1 MPRTRAAGASGVAR
15 NAARG
20 TRESRAQGG
29 RAVKD
34 HSGNETV
41 ADLYGIPAWGQGL
54 VHVLPDGDAALAD
67 PMAVDKAPVSLPKL
81 VAELQAR
88 GIATPILLRV
98 QSFLDYGLRQLN
110 EAFAAAIAQNGYQ
123 GAYRGVFP
131 IKVNQQAEV
140 VGRIVETGRE
150 YGFGLEAGSKP
161 ELIVAL
167 AQPLAEESLIICNG
181 VKDDEFIRLAIL
193 SRKLGFNTVIVLES
207 LKEFEIVRAVS
218 DELGVKPLL
227 GVRVKLT
234 QVVTGK
240 WEASSGDR
248 SSFGLGAVQVV
259 ELVEQLRAAGY
270 LDCLVLQHNHLG
282 SQVPNVIDV
291 RRTVTEACRFYT
303 ELRRM
308 GAPLGYLDMGGGLG
322 IDYTGQKSN
331 AENSVNYSVDEY
343 CSAIVE
349 TVGYAMDGAGEAHP
363 VLVTE
368 SGRYVTA
375 LSSMLI
381 FDVLDTTLYGV
392 PEKPV
397 ASADDHH
404 LLRDLLDV
412 DSYLTPERLQ
422 ECFNDAVYYRD
433 EARALFRRGQQDLA
447 AMAKSER
454 AFLYIL
460 SRLNDE
466 ARKVGVSDSLTE
478 ALEGFVDYYH
488 CNFSLFQ
495 SLPDVWAIDQLHPV
509 IPLQRLD
516 EDPARRAVLTDI
528 TCDSDGKIDRFV
540 LGDGVHGAL
549 PVHDL
554 RDGEPYHV
562 GVFFVGAY
570 QETLGDLHNLF
581 GDANVVTVSLTEDGG
596 FEIEH
601 ETEGD
606 SIAEV
611 LSYVE
616 YDPADCLAAF
626 RKRVERAVAQ
636 RSVNAAERKMLI
648 QAYKDSLAGYT
659 YFE

>member
-1 MPRTRAAGASGVAR
+1 LTLNRAFN
-15 NAARG
+15 NAMGQYGYRG
-20 TRESRAQGG
+20 
-29 RAVKD
+29 D
-34 HSGNETV
+34 
-41 ADLYGIPAWGQGL
+41 
-54 VHVLPDGDAALAD
+54 
-67 PMAVDKAPVSLPKL
+67 
-81 VAELQAR
+81 
-88 GIATPILLRV
+88 
-98 QSFLDYGLRQLN
+98 
-110 EAFAAAIAQNGYQ
+110 
-123 GAYRGVFP
+123 YRGVFP

-140 VGRIVETGRE
+140 VYRIVETGRE
-150 YGFGLEAGSKP
+150 FGFGLEAGSKP

-193 SRKLGFNTVIVLES
+193 SRKLGFRTVIVLES

-218 DELGVKPLL
+218 EELGVKPML

-234 QVVTGK
+234 QVVAGK

-259 ELVEQLRAAGY
+259 ALTERLKETGF

-291 RRTVTEACRFYT
+291 RRTVAEACRFYT
-303 ELRRM
+303 ELRQL
-308 GAPLGYLDMGGGLG
+308 GAPLRYLDMGGGLG
-322 IDYTGQKSN
+322 IDYTGQKRSS
-331 AENSVNYSVDEY
+331 ENSVNYSVEEY
-343 CSAIVE
+343 CTAIVE
-349 TVGYAMDGAGEAHP
+349 TVGYAMDEAGEDHP
-363 VLVTE
+363 TLVTE
-368 SGRYVTA
+368 SGRYVVA

-381 FDVLDTTLYGV
+381 FDVLDATLYGT

-397 ASADDHH
+397 AEDADHH
-404 LLRDLLDV
+404 LLRDLLAV
-412 DSYLTPERLQ
+412 DGYIVPDRLQ

-433 EARALFRRGQQDLA
+433 EARALFRRGQWDLA
-447 AMAKSER
+447 TMAKSER
-454 AFLYIL
+454 AFLYVL
-460 SRLNDE
+460 SRIGDVARTSGAGE
-466 ARKVGVSDSLTE
+466 ALEE

-509 IPLQRLD
+509 IPLQRLH
-516 EDPARRAVLTDI
+516 EDPTRRAVLTDI

-540 LGDGVHGAL
+540 LRDGVHRAL

-554 RDGEPYHV
+554 QDGAPYHI

-581 GDANVVTVSLTEDGG
+581 GDANVVTISLTDDGG

-606 SIAEV
+606 TIAQV
-611 LSYVE
+611 MSYVE

-626 RKRVERAVAQ
+626 RKTVERAVAR
-636 RSVNAAERKMLI
+636 RSVNAAERKILI
-648 QAYKDSLAGYT
+648 QAYKDSLSGYT

>member
-1 MPRTRAAGASGVAR
+1 MT
-15 NAARG
+15 
-20 TRESRAQGG
+20 
-29 RAVKD
+29 
-34 HSGNETV
+34 ETSV
-41 ADLYGIPAWGQGL
+41 ADLYGIQAWGQGL
-54 VHVLPDGDAALAD
+54 VHVLPDGSAALAD
-67 PMAVDKAPVSLPKL
+67 PLEPSKPPVSLPQI
-81 VAELQAR
+81 VTELNER

-98 QSFLDYGLRQLN
+98 QSFLEHGLRRLN
-110 EAFAAAIAQNGYQ
+110 QAFDDAISAFDYKGV
-123 GAYRGVFP
+123 YRGVFP

-140 VGRIVETGRE
+140 VQRLVECGRE
-150 YGFGLEAGSKP
+150 FHYGLEAGSKP

-193 SRKLGFNTVIVLES
+193 SRKLGFRTVIVLES
-207 LKEFEIVRAVS
+207 LKEFEIVRAVA
-218 DELGVKPLL
+218 EEIGVKPLL

-248 SSFGLGAVQVV
+248 SSFGIGADQVV
-259 ELVEQLRAAGY
+259 RLIDRLRDTGF

-303 ELRRM
+303 ELRRL

-322 IDYTGQKSN
+322 IDYTGEKRAS
-331 AENSVNYSVDEY
+331 ENSVNYTVEEY
-343 CSAIVE
+343 CAAIVE
-349 TVGYAMDGAGEAHP
+349 TVGYAMDEAGEVHP
-363 VLVTE
+363 TLVTE
-368 SGRYVTA
+368 SGRFVVA

-381 FDVLDTTLYGV
+381 FDVLDATLYGV
-392 PEKPV
+392 PEKPDTGD
-397 ASADDHH
+397 ADHH
-404 LLRDLLDV
+404 LMRDLMEIE
-412 DSYLTPERLQ
+412 SYVVPGRLQ

-433 EARALFRRGQQDLA
+433 EVRALFRRGQLDLA
-447 AMAKSER
+447 QLAVSER
-454 AFLYIL
+454 AFLFIL
-460 SRLNDE
+460 SRIGDVVREKGAGE
-466 ARKVGVSDSLTE
+466 ALSE
-478 ALEGFVDYYH
+478 ELEGFVDYYH

-509 IPLQRLD
+509 IPLQRLN
-516 EDPARRAVLTDI
+516 EAPTRRAVLTDI
-528 TCDSDGKIDRFV
+528 TCDSDGKIERFV
-540 LGDGVHGAL
+540 LGDGVHKAL

-554 RDGEPYHV
+554 REGEPYHI

-581 GDANVVTVSLTEDGG
+581 GDANVVTITLTDDGS

-606 SIAEV
+606 TIAQV

-626 RKRVERAVAQ
+626 RKTVERAVAK
-636 RSVNAAERKMLI
+636 RSVNSAERKMLI
-648 QAYKDSLAGYT
+648 AAYKDSLAGYT